1 MTAPT
6 VHLRIPGPTPVP
18 PQVLEAM
25 CRPMINHRGAEFRD
39 LLDDV
44 LGSLRMVFG
53 VAGDVLVYPS
63 ASTGGMEAAIVNTL
77 SPGDHVLAIS
87 IGYFGDRFARIATD
101 FGAEVVRLDFP
112 WGQAADPAAVVAA
125 VKADPSLKAVLLT
138 HNETSTG
145 VANDIQA
152 IAVGIAGAGPLIIVD
167 AVSSM
172 AAMPLPADAWGLDV
186 VVTGSQKALMVP
198 PGLALVSVS
207 ERAWQSHASARMPRH
222 YWDFTAARKA
232 QEKSQTPY
240 TPAISLLYGLQASL
254 KLIAAEGLPNVYARH
269 RALSQ
274 MLRGG
279 LANMGLTLFADP
291 AHASDTVTSA
301 VVPDG
306 VAGKDLLSRLRTE
319 HGVVAAGG
327 QGRLDGQIFRIG
339 HMGWVNEKDIASTLA
354 AVRAVLA

>member
-1 MTAPT
+1 MTDPV

-25 CRPMINHRGAEFRD
+25 GRPMINHRGAEFRD

-44 LGSLRMVFG
+44 LDGLRMVFG

-77 SPGDHVLAIS
+77 SPGDHVLAVS

-101 FGAEVVRLDFP
+101 FGAEVARLDFP
-112 WGQAADPAAVVAA
+112 WGQAADPAAVVAT

-152 IAVGIAGAGPLIIVD
+152 IAAGIAGAGPLIIVD

-207 ERAWQSHASARMPRH
+207 ERAWQAHARARMPRH

-232 QEKSQTPY
+232 QKKGQTPY

-254 KLIAAEGLPNVYARH
+254 KMIAAEGLPDVYARH
-269 RALSQ
+269 RALAHQ
-274 MLRGG
+274 LRT
-279 LANMGLTLFADP
+279 GLTGAGLRLFADP
-291 AHASDTVTSA
+291 AHTSNTVTSII
-301 VVPDG
+301 VPDG